1 MKAMFASSVGLA
13 ALLVGG
19 PDAAAAAVLLSP
31 LLSVAFW
38 LLRPIRE
45 LEPEPAAFHR

>member
-1 MKAMFASSVGLA
+1 MKAVFASLVGLA

-19 PDAAAAAVLLSP
+19 SDAATFAVLLSP

-38 LLRPIRE
+38 LLRPLHE
-45 LEPEPAAFHR
+45 LEPEPLALHR

>member
-19 PDAAAAAVLLSP
+19 PDAATVAVLLSP

-38 LLRPIRE
+38 LLRPIPE
-45 LEPEPAAFHR
+45 LEADPAAFPR